1 MSFMQIMPCAFVFA
15 LANAGKSKP
24 ARIAIMA
31 ITTSNSINVKP
42 PRRHNFRD
50 LPGILMVFIS
60 KLFFGDLINKITNHR
75 KLSEFSGG
83 RRNGQLCVPAHRDF
97 LTVGV
102 RPDAVGSSIS
112 RTERGQP
119 CPRGSIISPQYRADK
134 AVRAPSRISRGDVL
148 HEPRFPLLH
157 EESHFPARTRAK

>member
-1 MSFMQIMPCAFVFA
+1 MQIMPCAFVFA

-102 RPDAVGSSIS
+102 APTSWFKYFENGA
-112 RTERGQP
+112 RTAMSAWLNHFAAIPRGQS
-119 CPRGSIISPQYRADK
+119 C
-134 AVRAPSRISRGDVL
+134 
-148 HEPRFPLLH
+148 
-157 EESHFPARTRAK
+157 